1 MAHSFKLYEEGTP
14 LAKAKQALLLF
25 HGRGGTAQSI
35 LELGQSL
42 APEGTYL
49 AALQATNN
57 TWYPYSFM
65 APVANNQP
73 WLDSALAN
81 ALQLIEQTEK
91 VLPSTQIYL
100 AGFSQGACLTLESS
114 ARFARPFGGVLAFT
128 GGLIGELLDTTPY
141 QAKFAGTRVFMS
153 NGDHDPHVPQSRSEE
168 SKTTLEKL
176 GAEVK
181 LQIYPGR
188 PHTILHDEL
197 NLAKS
202 FIFRND

>member
-1 MAHSFKLYEEGTP
+1 MAHSFKLYEKGTP
-14 LAKAKQALLLF
+14 LAEAKQALLLF
-25 HGRGGTAQSI
+25 HGRGATAQSI
-35 LELGQSL
+35 LDLGQAL

-65 APVANNQP
+65 APAANNQP

-81 ALQLIEQTEK
+81 ALKLIEQTEK

-100 AGFSQGACLTLESS
+100 AGFSQGACLTLESA

-128 GGLIGELLDTTPY
+128 GGLIGEVLDTNFY
-141 QAKFAGTRVFMS
+141 QAKFAGTRIFMS
-153 NGDHDPHVPQSRSEE
+153 NGDRDPHVPQSRSEE
-168 SKTTLEKL
+168 SKAVLENL

-188 PHTILHDEL
+188 PHTILQEEL
-197 NLAKS
+197 TLAKS
-202 FIFRND
+202 FIFNG